1 MNFELSEA
9 IKALRESTS
18 IKQTKVGRIRG
29 LLPDIEAAQQAGV
42 RLAEIAIVLQSHGF
56 EGMDLKCLQN
66 LLYQSRRHRGERRSV
81 TSRSLTRRPQ
91 NEHKIESAGIDA
103 ELIFEVARQSMSST
117 AASSITIDLLKS
129 TSTRKGN

>member
-1 MNFELSEA
+1 VNFELSEA

-42 RLAEIAIVLQSHGF
+42 RLADIAIALRNHGF
-56 EGMDLKCLQN
+56 AGMDLKCLQN
-66 LLYQSRRHRGERRSV
+66 LLYQARRPRKVRRSI
-81 TSRSLTRRPQ
+81 TSPPPALRSQPV
-91 NEHKIESAGIDA
+91 HKTESAGIDA
-103 ELIFEVARQSMSST
+103 ELILEVARQSMSST
-117 AASSITIDLLKS
+117 PASSITLDLLKS

>member
-42 RLAEIAIVLQSHGF
+42 RLADIAIVLQSHGF

-66 LLYQSRRHRGERRSV
+66 LLYQSRRHRGGRRSV
-81 TSRSLTRRPQ
+81 TSCSLTRRPHH
-91 NEHKIESAGIDA
+91 EHKNVSAGIDA
-103 ELIFEVARQSMSST
+103 ESIFEVARQSMSST
-117 AASSITIDLLKS
+117 PASSITLDLLKS